1 MARLAWYY
9 YWILLAC
16 QCKYHVTSYHYLF
29 RDRDPIATYRD
40 FSLSFWPEP
49 FNGRLAILAME
60 LAPATNAIS
69 SQSSA
74 VLSRPQPSSAA
85 FRNSAFSSSGRSV
98 VFHRKCC
105 GPSASCSQKTRG
117 SWMAYEPKWIKCV
130 NGSGNIKTIQ
140 WQIWLNLKE
149 SRSCFLWLM
158 FTSKTSS
165 SVLPDW
171 HKRKTPC
178 SVELRK
184 RGRRHWLQIEGWV
197 HLKPWQEGSVVCTSS
212 HSNGWSI
219 Q

>member
-1 MARLAWYY
+1 MSHHITTCSGTGIQSRL
-9 YWILLAC
+9 
-16 QCKYHVTSYHYLF
+16 
-29 RDRDPIATYRD
+29 IATSP
-40 FSLSFWPEP
+40 SLFDPSRLTVGWPFWPWSWRRHQRMP
-49 FNGRLAILAME
+49 SALS
-60 LAPATNAIS
+60 P
-69 SQSSA
+69 QPSSA

-130 NGSGNIKTIQ
+130 DGSGNIKTIQ

-149 SRSCFLWLM
+149 SRPCFLWLM